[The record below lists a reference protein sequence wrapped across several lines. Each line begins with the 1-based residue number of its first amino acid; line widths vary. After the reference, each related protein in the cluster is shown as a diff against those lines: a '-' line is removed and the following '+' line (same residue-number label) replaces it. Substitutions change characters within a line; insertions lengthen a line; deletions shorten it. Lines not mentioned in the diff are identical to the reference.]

1 VRALARKRGGKRGAA
16 AMGQHPF
23 KGVTTEVGDGPVEA
37 PRGGQGTL
45 GGGQRQHA
53 ATAGCRKADRSP
65 TVMAMGSDTC
75 ACGWRQNR
83 GVADAWAR
91 PPC

>member
-1 VRALARKRGGKRGAA
+1 VRALARKRGGERGAT

-45 GGGQRQHA
+45 GGA
-53 ATAGCRKADRSP
+53 ATTRGDSGVP
-65 TVMAMGSDTC
+65 QG
-75 ACGWRQNR
+75 RQEPGRDGNGR
-83 GVADAWAR
+83 RHVRMWLASKQGGG
-91 PPC
+91 